1 LPPSTFFANPTNKK
15 QPKGINKNRKNRNS
29 TVYIKTVKN
38 ARSKA
43 TLPSPPN
50 PLLTKEAAPVEGLTG
65 AVELTNSVP
74 QVTSIIAAAVV

>member
-1 LPPSTFFANPTNKK
+1 M
-15 QPKGINKNRKNRNS
+15 NKNRRNHNS
-29 TVYIKTVKN
+29 TIQINTVTK